1 MTSFQRIQ
9 RVIAQRS
16 FTLNMTPSPW
26 FVVLPASIALVAFAL
41 TVTRSACADGTK
53 LRPYSLGECLRLAEK
68 NHPAIDAAR
77 ARLASMRAQI
87 DEARAAPWSFVNL
100 SSRFGGVP
108 NRPSDKKP
116 EEPST
121 LADGIGPFLQL
132 GVNATVPLYT
142 FGKIASAKRAAE
154 AQARLGEWDV
164 EKEKLQVRTDV
175 RRAFFGVALA
185 RDMLQLASDAL
196 MKLNEAIGSIV
207 AKLESGDTSVE
218 NADRLRLE
226 VSRDELL
233 ARVADAK
240 RGETA
245 GLAALRFYTGV
256 QSGFDVPDEPLAPPP
271 TPLGPVIRYLV
282 AARLNRP
289 DVNRA
294 RAGAVARDAQVDI
307 ARANLFPNIG
317 LGMLFDYAIAPNV
330 KSSPSGREFNPNGAA
345 NHLQF
350 GAALGL
356 EWSLDF
362 ATKAARL
369 QQAKSNL
376 AEAYALERLALGGV
390 ATEVE
395 VAHAAAVEANE
406 RAERWE
412 RAVHRA
418 KGWIV
423 EVENAID
430 LGTKDGRAL
439 LEPLRILISARANY
453 NQGLMDQNMTRTE
466 LARVSGADEV
476 GSAAP

>member
-1 MTSFQRIQ
+1 MTSFRRIQ
-9 RVIAQRS
+9 RFIAQRS
-16 FTLNMTPSPW
+16 FTRDLTPSPW
-26 FVVLPASIALVAFAL
+26 FAAIPASIALVVLVL
-41 TVTRSACADGTK
+41 TLTRSACADGSK
-53 LRPYSLGECLRLAEK
+53 LRPYSLGECLRLADH

-77 ARLASMRAQI
+77 ARLASMRAQL

-100 SSRFGGVP
+100 TSRFGVVP
-108 NRPSDKKP
+108 NRPKDKKP
-116 EEPST
+116 EEAT
-121 LADGIGPFLQL
+121 TFADGIGPFLQV

-154 AQARLGEWDV
+154 AQIRLGEWDV
-164 EKEKLQVRTDV
+164 EKEKLQVHTDV

-185 RDMLQLASDAL
+185 RDMLHLASDAL
-196 MKLNEAIGSIV
+196 TKLDEAIGSI
-207 AKLESGDTSVE
+207 ASKLESGDTSVE
-218 NADRLRLE
+218 NTDRLRLE

-233 ARVADAK
+233 ARVAEAK

-245 GLAALRFYTGV
+245 ALAALRFYTGV
-256 QSGFDVPDEPLAPPP
+256 QSGFDVPDEPLKPPP
-271 TPLGPVIRYLV
+271 TPLGPVVRYLV

-294 RAGAVARDAQVDI
+294 RAGAVARDAQVGI

-317 LGMLFDYAIAPNV
+317 LGMLFDYAVAPKVESAQSGGGLN
-330 KSSPSGREFNPNGAA
+330 PSAAA
-345 NHLQF
+345 NHVQF
-350 GAALGL
+350 GAAFGL
-356 EWSLDF
+356 DWSLDF

-369 QQAKSNL
+369 EQAKSNL

-390 ATEVE
+390 ASEVE

-423 EVENAID
+423 QVENAMD
-430 LGTKDGRAL
+430 LGTKDERAL
-439 LEPLRILISARANY
+439 VEPLRILVSARANY
-453 NQGLMDQNMTRTE
+453 NQALMDQNMTRAE
-466 LARVSGADEV
+466 LARVSGIDDVE
-476 GSAAP
+476 SAAP